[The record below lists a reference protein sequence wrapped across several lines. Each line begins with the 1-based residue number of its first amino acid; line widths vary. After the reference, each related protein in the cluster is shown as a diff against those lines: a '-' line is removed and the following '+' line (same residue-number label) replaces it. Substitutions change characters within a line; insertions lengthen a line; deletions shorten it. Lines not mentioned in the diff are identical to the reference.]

1 MKKLVF
7 VQSIP
12 KPHDTGLSEITSK
25 SSGKRLNRTKVGSRT
40 TTKLPALYDPKA
52 GGLANFISYNEWI
65 EDGKVVLDEKNTP
78 LTLQDKYERQFN
90 LPKGYLTNKI
100 PRRQEGSKDVA
111 PLTYYEE
118 KSWALNDGSTVF
130 DLSKF
135 DDLMGYYV
143 CLASKK
149 VANSEKEWR
158 SHKWPDADFFIAI
171 ESESDDLKY
180 KNNELKSKAFASLH
194 STDLTNDNKRK
205 TVSLLNLA
213 SAKSDLTE
221 MQVHNLLYDYVDK
234 SSFTPGSNL
243 DKFSEVRV
251 LLTTAPGREEFEARY
266 LLKQATDLR
275 VVYEKQDTFTWIR
288 PKGTI
293 VLGDTYRDAIGF
305 LLNPKKDTL
314 TEELKADIKAKM
326 IN

>member
-1 MKKLVF
+1 
-7 VQSIP
+7 
-12 KPHDTGLSEITSK
+12 
-25 SSGKRLNRTKVGSRT
+25 
-40 TTKLPALYDPKA
+40 
-52 GGLANFISYNEWI
+52 
-65 EDGKVVLDEKNTP
+65 
-78 LTLQDKYERQFN
+78 
-90 LPKGYLTNKI
+90 
-100 PRRQEGSKDVA
+100 
-111 PLTYYEE
+111 
-118 KSWALNDGSTVF
+118 
-130 DLSKF
+130 
-135 DDLMGYYV
+135 MGYYV